1 MKRSKIIKDLFYI
14 NNFNP
19 NEEITNLDILNLYQD
34 NLDINNCYLYYKYE
48 NNKNY
53 TRTIDYHTDWYFD
66 GSITT
71 ESLNTGLYLSG
82 YSNSLSN
89 ITELLPDVSLGS
101 ISPEIYDNLSIG
113 VMKDDIYYSLC
124 VFGVS
129 ENNSNFILLQIDGV
143 DYILKHTNML
153 VAENLY
159 IPIYSY
165 ILFNNIF
172 QENKQYNVK
181 IKYILYD
188 DIQIDSSYIQ
198 TPIAYRINGE
208 YLTTKNDIETI
219 ILNYDDTI
227 SNTIGGR
234 TNFYIK
240 YTNSNNYLNA
250 NMYIRNE
257 YGGKNNTSLQLIDDK
272 WFIFTEDILNKNYI
286 MVHVILSEIVEVI
299 TIKPNRN
306 NNIC

>member
-1 MKRSKIIKDLFYI
+1 
-14 NNFNP
+14 
-19 NEEITNLDILNLYQD
+19 
-34 NLDINNCYLYYKYE
+34 
-48 NNKNY
+48 
-53 TRTIDYHTDWYFD
+53 
-66 GSITT
+66 
-71 ESLNTGLYLSG
+71 
-82 YSNSLSN
+82 
-89 ITELLPDVSLGS
+89 
-101 ISPEIYDNLSIG
+101 
-113 VMKDDIYYSLC
+113 
-124 VFGVS
+124 
-129 ENNSNFILLQIDGV
+129 
-143 DYILKHTNML
+143 ML

-198 TPIAYRINGE
+198 TQIAYRINGE

-227 SNTIGGR
+227 SNTIGGK

-299 TIKPNRN
+299 TIKPNY
-306 NNIC
+306 I